1 MQWPNKRIWKTQK
14 TLHRKLI
21 IEQDEPHTNSGLAQV
36 VRKGLVVPAPLV
48 VPIVLLWLKIRM
60 HSQETGKEAEL

>member
-1 MQWPNKRIWKTQK
+1 MQQLTFTPFENAAVNPFDYFCYMERQYAA
-14 TLHRKLI
+14 
-21 IEQDEPHTNSGLAQV
+21 GLTQV
-36 VRKGLVVPAPLV
+36 VRKWLVFPAPLV